1 MKKNI
6 IVAAIVA
13 TAALSMSNAFA
24 VSGEGTVKF
33 NGEILDAACTVDVG
47 SKDQTVELG
56 KYNKS
61 QFAAAGDTT
70 AATGFKVVLK
80 DCPAGINS
88 ARVLFEGEPDA
99 TDSSLL
105 AVDSSAAGAATGVA
119 INMMTADKADLPLHG
134 ANDYRYTLVEGSDNT
149 LDFYAQYKSTNDTV
163 TAGPANSVANF
174 SVVYN

>member
-6 IVAAIVA
+6 IAAAIVA

-24 VSGEGTVKF
+24 AAGTVNF

-47 SKDQTVELG
+47 SQNQTVELG

-61 QFAAAGDTT
+61 EFTSAGDKT
-70 AATGFKVVLK
+70 AATKFSIVLK
-80 DCPAGINS
+80 DCPATVTS
-88 ARVLFEGEPDA
+88 AAVRFDGTPDA
-99 TDSSLL
+99 TDSTLL
-105 AVDSSAAGAATGVA
+105 AIDSSVAGAATGVA
-119 INMMTADKADLPLHG
+119 INLMTADKAQLPLHG
-134 ANDYRYTLVEGSDNT
+134 SNGYSYALSSTADNT
-149 LDFYAQYKSTNDTV
+149 LDFYAQYESTVASV